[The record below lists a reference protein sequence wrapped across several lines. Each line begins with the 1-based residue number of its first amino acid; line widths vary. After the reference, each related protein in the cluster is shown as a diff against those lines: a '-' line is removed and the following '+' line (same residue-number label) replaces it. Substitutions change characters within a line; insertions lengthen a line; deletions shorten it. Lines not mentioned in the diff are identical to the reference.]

1 MKKLA
6 VLAMVTL
13 AILSSLTGCAK
24 PASADFLI
32 DSKNYFEIGVPN
44 GSEVLFQAPWYR
56 ISTQDY
62 MDDPDIISKDFTVG
76 QDAELIGTNVDQ
88 LNGARIS
95 VDEKDLS
102 EYVGTGYYKN
112 IALQF
117 YLLQGVT
124 PERNLAGDVR
134 SRDVAKVR
142 NALKGYVANAKIL
155 SFNLSFDGEITK
167 EVRVDSIEI
176 PSIHY
181 QAAFDSFHVTP
192 LAIPEDRT
200 DTIYSEYVSGGW
212 GGTLVG
218 PSMSQ
223 SGYCFVEGTAKT
235 DIRDIHVEAVN
246 DSCII
251 VNKDNYTDYTAY
263 SDGFSEYTVNGQ
275 KTGPFNKNDQIYLEY
290 DYLYLGKTPEEFKQY
305 DSLVA
310 CLRYI
315 VTLEDGT
322 ELNSYTYQTSIRE
335 PEYALVHLL
344 LNES

>member
-6 VLAMVTL
+6 VLAL
-13 AILSSLTGCAK
+13 AALIIFSSLAGCAK
-24 PASADFLI
+24 AAPADFLI
-32 DSKNYFEIGVPN
+32 DSKNYFEIGVPYN
-44 GSEVLFQAPWYR
+44 SKVWFQAPWYR
-56 ISTQDY
+56 ISGHAYITDQSMINHTY
-62 MDDPDIISKDFTVG
+62 TVG
-76 QDAELIGTNVDQ
+76 EDAELMGVNVDQ
-88 LNGARIS
+88 LQGASIS
-95 VDEKDLS
+95 VHEYDLN
-102 EYVGTGYYKN
+102 EYASAGYYKN

-155 SFNLSFDGEITK
+155 SCNLSFDGAITK
-167 EVRVDSIEI
+167 DIQIDSLRIASLGYEVS
-176 PSIHY
+176 
-181 QAAFDSFHVTP
+181 FDSFHITP

-200 DTIYSEYVSGGW
+200 DTIYSDYVSGGW
-212 GGTLVG
+212 GGTLAG

-235 DIRDIHVEAVN
+235 AIRDIRVEAVN

-251 VNKDNYTDYTAY
+251 VSKDNYTDYTAY
-263 SDGFSEYTVNGQ
+263 CDSFSEYTVNGQ
-275 KTGPFNKNDQIYLEY
+275 KTGPFKKNDQIYLEY

-305 DSLVA
+305 DSMVA

-322 ELNSYTYQTSIRE
+322 ELNSYVYQTTIRD
-335 PEYALVHLL
+335 PEYGLVHLL